1 MKLTKDT
8 VCVLFITWKFKN
20 IVQQWQQCNWNKN
33 QMFKKMPFFITGKF
47 FKTKIYIS
55 LYFCKMNLP
64 SQPFDS
70 ISSPINLAKLKNCKI
85 LCFPVNNLLGLHLNK
100 CVNLPRHCVN
110 FVMYICNNL
119 TLGTWHR
126 FSISAKHFTLS
137 VTSKKPKNLNLY
149 VSNWC
154 CLTTNNNF
162 CCIILPINALPR
174 VPSALCNNILV

>member
-1 MKLTKDT
+1 MCYLLHESSKTL
-8 VCVLFITWKFKN
+8 
-20 IVQQWQQCNWNKN
+20 CNNDSN
-33 QMFKKMPFFITGKF
+33 AIEI
-47 FKTKIYIS
+47 KTKCLKKCHFLLPVNFSKQKFTFRYIS
-55 LYFCKMNLP
+55 AKWIYPLNLLT
-64 SQPFDS
+64 QYLHQK
-70 ISSPINLAKLKNCKI
+70 NLAKLKNCQI

-126 FSISAKHFTLS
+126 FSIRAKHFTLS
-137 VTSKKPKNLNLY
+137 VTIKKPKNLNLY

-162 CCIILPINALPR
+162 CCIILPINALPL
-174 VPSALCNNILV
+174 VPSVLCNNILV